1 MSTHKQRVRSRARV
15 AQVVAIAAAGV
26 GAAAA
31 LVPIPGPTAASAGT
45 GIAPPEVA
53 PPQARTPVEAADIQ
67 IVAAMMNYAVE
78 KKERPGVKTEVANT
92 PKEPDKPIDEG
103 NPSEPVGETSGSW
116 KYVSTIISPSGNV
129 TAVVDDHDGKQ
140 YWLSAGE
147 KRNATTVVSVAMDHI
162 MVRDGDA
169 PARRIDLQA
178 RSANLFPEPPVTM
191 ASGAPNT
198 ALPLELQKPPV
209 GFDQWPPEQQQSWM
223 ERRQMVERQIAEQR
237 MRNAQPNPGQ
247 RTPSP
252 RNNPAAKQP
261 AKEVK

>member
-45 GIAPPEVA
+45 GVTPPDIA
-53 PPQARTPVEAADIQ
+53 PPQARRPVEAADIQ
-67 IVAAMMNYAVE
+67 IVAAMMNRSVE
-78 KKERPGVKTEVANT
+78 QKDRPGGKTEVAIV
-92 PKEPDKPIDEG
+92 PKEPDKIDEG
-103 NPSEPVGETSGSW
+103 IPSEPVGETSGSW

-178 RSANLFPEPPVTM
+178 RSANLFPEAPIAM
-191 ASGAPNT
+191 ANGAPNA

-252 RNNPAAKQP
+252 RNNAPVKQP